1 MKKGFNLFVLM
12 GLVLGILGGLF
23 LPDFMNSLS
32 FIGTIY
38 INLLKFLIIPI
49 IFTSIMVT
57 IYKSHKDKSKIL
69 GKTIVTFIIMFTITF
84 LLTSLIVYLLK
95 PGASFKFD
103 IVDWDGEATKFSL
116 TDTIINLFPTNIAA
130 MVQNNAIF
138 PCIIFAFICGICASK
153 VKTGEKVIEVIE
165 GFKDIFSKILEY
177 IMYLTPIAVFSL
189 IGTTTANYGNLIFGV
204 GAKYIGTAYLCS
216 VVTMIVVMILPVWIF
231 AKVNPFTYIKKIIK
245 VWLMTITTCSSAATL
260 PCTIKVCNEDL
271 KVPEKIT
278 NVVVPLGCTIHMC
291 GGAVSFALL
300 GLFCSQLFGIEITLV
315 TYLLMLVSATLINMA
330 APGIP
335 NGGIVIGA
343 SYLSM
348 LGIPLTFIG
357 LYSGIY
363 KLLDMSY
370 TTLNVTGDITANVII
385 SHQETRKKLKK
396 S

>member
-1 MKKGFNLFVLM
+1 MKKGFNLFVLL

-23 LPDFMNSLS
+23 LPGFMNSLS

-38 INLLKFLIIPI
+38 INLLKFMIIPI
-49 IFTSIMVT
+49 VFTSIMVT
-57 IYKSHKDKSKIL
+57 IYKSHKEKTKIL
-69 GKTIVTFIIMFTITF
+69 GKTIITFIIMFIITF

-95 PGASFKFD
+95 PGASFNFS
-103 IVDWDGEATKFSL
+103 IVDWNGETSKFSL
-116 TDTIINLFPTNIAA
+116 TDTIINLFPTNIAV
-130 MVQNNAIF
+130 MIQNNAIF
-138 PCIIFAFICGICASK
+138 PCIIFAFVCGICCSK
-153 VKTGEKVIEVIE
+153 VEKGERVIEVVE
-165 GFKDIFSKILEY
+165 GFKNIFSKILEY

-189 IGTTTANYGNLIFGV
+189 IGTTTANYGILIFGV

-216 VVTMIVVMILPVWIF
+216 IITMIVVMILPVWIF
-231 AKVNPFTYIKKIIK
+231 AKVNPLTYIKKIAK

-260 PCTIKVCNEDL
+260 PCTIKVCNEEL
-271 KVPEKIT
+271 KIPEKIT

-300 GLFCSQLFGIEITLV
+300 GLFCSQLFGIEITLL
-315 TYLLMLVSATLINMA
+315 TYLLMIISATLINMA

-370 TTLNVTGDITANVII
+370 TTLNVTGDITANVLL
-385 SHQETRKKLKK
+385 SAKEK